1 MTKLKIYWW
10 EIVQR
15 WPLWYVFFISVIVFL
30 IAYSFFQ
37 GSLWGWISVTF
48 LFLVIAVW
56 YVIRYLISLKKT
68 ELVVQDNHLIIDK
81 EIYPFDKIIGFN
93 IELDKDYKPINFVLS
108 TLDSNLPLKWTICD
122 DFENVKKV
130 VNELLSK
137 WVSLYDWYENDRLY
151 KIVKFL
157 KL

>member
-1 MTKLKIYWW
+1 
-10 EIVQR
+10 
-15 WPLWYVFFISVIVFL
+15 
-30 IAYSFFQ
+30 
-37 GSLWGWISVTF
+37 
-48 LFLVIAVW
+48 
-56 YVIRYLISLKKT
+56 
-68 ELVVQDNHLIIDK
+68 VQDNHLIIDK

-137 WVSLYDWYENDRLY
+137 
-151 KIVKFL
+151 
-157 KL
+157 